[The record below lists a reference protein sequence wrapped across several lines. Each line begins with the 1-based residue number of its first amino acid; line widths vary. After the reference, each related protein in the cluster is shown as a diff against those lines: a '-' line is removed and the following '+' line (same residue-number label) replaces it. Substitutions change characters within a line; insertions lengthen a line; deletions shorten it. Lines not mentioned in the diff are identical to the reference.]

1 MKIIAIASPAGGVG
15 KTTLAHA
22 IAVAASEFGKKT
34 LLIDLDPGSA
44 LTFRLG
50 LENPRLTITDY
61 LTGVKIV
68 AENVATTS
76 ERFDFIA
83 ADSRLT
89 TNLDEGSLAAFLQD
103 LPKGYD
109 LVVLDVAP
117 SLTQPLKLAL
127 AVADHIF
134 TPIDSSLH
142 SIRALLQL
150 RAITNIQ
157 VTAIATGQVSAA
169 ELAPVLDVSL
179 VRSTE
184 LDGLT
189 HLNISVLTS
198 AKDGEVAESYRSAT
212 YSILEILGL
221 E

>member
-61 LTGVKIV
+61 LSGSKLA
-68 AENVATTS
+68 AENLSATS

-89 TNLDEGSLAAFLQD
+89 TNLDEGSLAMLLQN
-103 LPKGYD
+103 LPKAYD

-127 AVADHIF
+127 TVADHIF
-134 TPIDSSLH
+134 TPIDKSLH
-142 SIRALLQL
+142 SLRALLQL
-150 RAITNIQ
+150 RAMSDIP
-157 VTAIATGQVSAA
+157 VTAVPTGEVDIAAA
-169 ELAPVLDVSL
+169 PLLDVSL
-179 VRSTE
+179 IRASEV
-184 LDGLT
+184 DGLT
-189 HLNISVLTS
+189 RNTLSILTA
-198 AKDGEVAESYRSAT
+198 AKDSNVAESYRSAT

>member
-61 LTGVKIV
+61 LMEVKIV

-184 LDGLT
+184 IDGLT
-189 HLNISVLTS
+189 QLNISVLTA
-198 AKDGEVAESYRSAT
+198 AKDSDVAESYRSAT

>member
-22 IAVAASEFGKKT
+22 IAVAAGEFGKKT

-50 LENPRLTITDY
+50 QENPRLTITDY
-61 LTGVKIV
+61 LTGSKLV
-68 AENVATTS
+68 AENLTATS

-89 TNLDEGSLAAFLQD
+89 TNLEEGSLTTLLQN
-103 LPKGYD
+103 LPKAYD

-127 AVADHIF
+127 TVADHIF
-134 TPIDSSLH
+134 TPVDVSLH

-150 RAITNIQ
+150 RAMTEIQ
-157 VTAIATGQVSAA
+157 VTAIATGELGVT

-179 VRSTE
+179 IRASE
-184 LDGLT
+184 I
-189 HLNISVLTS
+189 NSLTS
-198 AKDGEVAESYRSAT
+198 GTVSILTAAKDSDVAESYRSAT

>member
-1 MKIIAIASPAGGVG
+1 MKVIAIASPAGGVG

-22 IAVAASEFGKKT
+22 IAVAAAEFGKKT

-61 LTGVKIV
+61 LSGSKLA
-68 AENVATTS
+68 AENLSATS

-89 TNLDEGSLAAFLQD
+89 TNLDEGALATLLQN
-103 LPKGYD
+103 LPKAYD

-127 AVADHIF
+127 AAADQIF
-134 TPIDSSLH
+134 TPIDASLH
-142 SIRALLQL
+142 SLRALLQL
-150 RAITNIQ
+150 RALTKTQ
-157 VTAIATGQVSAA
+157 VTAIARGEVNFA
-169 ELAPVLDVSL
+169 EVAPVLDVSL

-184 LDGLT
+184 INENAHQT
-189 HLNISVLTS
+189 RSVLTA
-198 AKDGEVAESYRSAT
+198 AKDSDVAESYRSAT

>member
-61 LTGVKIV
+61 LMGVKIV

-184 LDGLT
+184 IDGLT
-189 HLNISVLTS
+189 QLNISVLTA
-198 AKDGEVAESYRSAT
+198 AKDSDVAESYRSAT

>member
-61 LTGVKIV
+61 LTGSKLA
-68 AENVATTS
+68 AENLTATS

-89 TNLDEGSLAAFLQD
+89 TNLDEGSLAAFLQN
-103 LPKGYD
+103 LPKEYD

-127 AVADHIF
+127 AASDHIF

-150 RAITNIQ
+150 RAMTDIQ
-157 VTAIATGQVSAA
+157 VTAIATGQVSVA

-184 LDGLT
+184 IDGLT
-189 HLNISVLTS
+189 QLNISVLTA
-198 AKDGEVAESYRSAT
+198 AKDGDVAESYRSAT
-212 YSILEILGL
+212 YSILELLGL